1 MGQIERFTTTSVK
14 PSARLD
20 FWNQL
25 AGATYPGLSID
36 APDAD
41 LRADILRWKLGDVT
55 LSRPRSQASVAQRT
69 WPSGEPAIMLHYQ
82 RYGTSRQS
90 QRGTICELRAGDL
103 ALCSSDEPYRLELSP
118 KHELFV
124 VELPRSRLEGRLPDL
139 DACISKRFNG
149 LTPGGR
155 ILNSFLL
162 SLWNEGD
169 HHCEDPVWRTG
180 VTEVLIEL
188 VALALRGNAEARQ
201 PEDLGA
207 MTRLLALIEDRLA
220 DPDLGPVTL
229 AAEFGI
235 SVRSLQKLLAAKNT
249 TPSAY
254 VMSRRLLRAADL
266 LLCDPRLSIIQV
278 AFNLGFNDSAY
289 FCRCFR
295 RRFGLTPTAY
305 RAKGIPAGFA

>member
-1 MGQIERFTTTSVK
+1 MGQIERYSTSNVK
-14 PSARLD
+14 ASARLD
-20 FWNQL
+20 FWNHL
-25 AGATYPGLSID
+25 ASETHPGLCID
-36 APDAD
+36 APEVD

-55 LSRPRSQASVAQRT
+55 LSRPRSQASVAQRN

-82 RYGTSRQS
+82 RYGSSRQS
-90 QRGTICELRAGDL
+90 QRGTVCELRAGDL

-118 KHELFV
+118 KHEMFV
-124 VELPRSRLEGRLPDL
+124 VELPRSRLERRVPNL
-139 DACISKRFNG
+139 DACISHRFNG
-149 LTPGGR
+149 LSPSGR

-169 HHCEDPVWRTG
+169 HLCEDPVWRTG
-180 VTEVLIEL
+180 VTEVLVEL
-188 VALALRGNAEARQ
+188 VALALRGNAEAGP
-201 PEDLGA
+201 PEDHRA
-207 MTRLLALIEDRLA
+207 MSRLLALIEDRLA

-229 AAEFGI
+229 AAELGI
-235 SVRSLQKLLAAKNT
+235 SIRSLQKLLAARNT

-254 VMSRRLLRAADL
+254 IMSRRLARAADL
-266 LLCDPRLSIIQV
+266 LLCDPRSSITQV
-278 AFNLGFNDSAY
+278 AFRFGFNDSAY